1 MNIKHD
7 TTFKDMFSEYK
18 KSLGD
23 SIRTTDTF
31 IFLANGT
38 QLNENSLDLV
48 GTKLKNST
56 NIVVIEINNDDNGA
70 SQGDNQMD
78 KINNNQF
85 RRRNLRNCGHQINE
99 ILGDMA
105 LFGCLTKKII
115 DNTLSIGA
123 KSFISVD
130 EAIQK
135 KNEDPQSFILGVFGK
150 YLTNLGI
157 KTFIER
163 TQTTNKKYI
172 NLCNTVLQFI
182 FNGLI
187 FRKKYY
193 LAFEYSEDRKIEILK
208 NKIYQVKIKEK
219 IIKAISELYSISP
232 ADIIVTD
239 PIQDNYYL
247 LIVMFKDERITL
259 TKGDLLKK
267 FSFILDLSTLKYVK
281 KENVIEGII
290 LNKCML
296 DYHGDNISQ
305 KWPHFEKRG
314 GEDYLP
320 PDGWDRYGLS
330 VYNKYDNKNNDWLSY
345 DNRKGEW
352 CIGYSWLNY
361 GNNSID
367 LNKTYENDN
376 DIKHNGKPVGR
387 GIYCTQDPE
396 IMEEYSQEIVINN
409 EKYKLGLMLRVNPEK
424 IRCPESKDD
433 FWVVEGFSDEIRP
446 YGILIQKV
454 K

>member
-1 MNIKHD
+1 MLITITIK
-7 TTFKDMFSEYK
+7 
-18 KSLGD
+18 G
-23 SIRTTDTF
+23 I
-31 IFLANGT
+31 
-38 QLNENSLDLV
+38 
-48 GTKLKNST
+48 
-56 NIVVIEINNDDNGA
+56 
-70 SQGDNQMD
+70 
-78 KINNNQF
+78 
-85 RRRNLRNCGHQINE
+85 
-99 ILGDMA
+99 
-105 LFGCLTKKII
+105 
-115 DNTLSIGA
+115 
-123 KSFISVD
+123 D

-157 KTFIER
+157 KTVIER

-376 DIKHNGKPVGR
+376 DIKHTYNT
-387 GIYCTQDPE
+387 IHSTNTLC
-396 IMEEYSQEIVINN
+396 
-409 EKYKLGLMLRVNPEK
+409 
-424 IRCPESKDD
+424 
-433 FWVVEGFSDEIRP
+433 
-446 YGILIQKV
+446 
-454 K
+454 

>member
-1 MNIKHD
+1 MEITRNRGNRC
-7 TTFKDMFSEYK
+7 FFLFSEYK

-135 KNEDPQSFILGVFGK
+135 KDEDPQSFILGVFGK

-157 KTFIER
+157 KTVIER

-247 LIVMFKDERITL
+247 LIVMFKDER
-259 TKGDLLKK
+259 K
-267 FSFILDLSTLKYVK
+267 
-281 KENVIEGII
+281 
-290 LNKCML
+290 
-296 DYHGDNISQ
+296 
-305 KWPHFEKRG
+305 
-314 GEDYLP
+314 
-320 PDGWDRYGLS
+320 
-330 VYNKYDNKNNDWLSY
+330 
-345 DNRKGEW
+345 
-352 CIGYSWLNY
+352 
-361 GNNSID
+361 
-367 LNKTYENDN
+367 
-376 DIKHNGKPVGR
+376 
-387 GIYCTQDPE
+387 
-396 IMEEYSQEIVINN
+396 
-409 EKYKLGLMLRVNPEK
+409 
-424 IRCPESKDD
+424 
-433 FWVVEGFSDEIRP
+433 
-446 YGILIQKV
+446 
-454 K
+454 